1 MTTGTSDTWQPNS
14 FLRVTYK
21 LKLRGELVKVI
32 PGGEAAPATQN
43 SHKSQTVGLDA
54 LSSRGHL
61 THCYDDLCREE
72 VPSL

>member
-32 PGGEAAPATQN
+32 PGGEAAPATEN
-43 SHKSQTVGLDA
+43 SHKSQTVGGLT
-54 LSSRGHL
+54 LSPPG
-61 THCYDDLCREE
+61 DI
-72 VPSL
+72 